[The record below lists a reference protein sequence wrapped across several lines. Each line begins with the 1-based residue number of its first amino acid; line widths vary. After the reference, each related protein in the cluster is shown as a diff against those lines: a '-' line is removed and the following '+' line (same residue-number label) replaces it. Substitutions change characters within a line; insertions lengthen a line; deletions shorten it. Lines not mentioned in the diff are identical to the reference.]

1 MRKEPGIEPGKDMTE
16 RIYYEDV
23 MCSVFDAKVLSC
35 SRRGDHYEIIPD
47 RSAFYPEGGGQSGD
61 RGARTD
67 PETQEKTMGI
77 SFPVPGNTEEP

>member
-1 MRKEPGIEPGKDMTE
+1 MTE

-61 RGARTD
+61 RGTEA
-67 PETQEKTMGI
+67 ENQEKRTGI
-77 SFPVPGNTEEP
+77 LLPILRNTEAQRSVYSTRMSAAGM